1 MRKENKAKIRHWLA
15 GITLIAFTLLAGY
28 VGVGKMFLGAVFTLL
43 AALDAH
49 TVTWV
54 LGGTIFF
61 QCIYGLFVACCI
73 WLIGFISFPL
83 IWGEDD

>member
-1 MRKENKAKIRHWLA
+1 MWKENKAKIRHLLA

-28 VGVGKMFLGAVFTLL
+28 VGVGKMIIGAILTLL

-49 TVTWV
+49 AMTLV

-61 QCIYGLFVACCI
+61 QCICGLFVACCI

>member
-28 VGVGKMFLGAVFTLL
+28 VGLGKMFLGAVFTLL
-43 AALDAH
+43 TALDAH

-54 LGGTIFF
+54 LGGTVLF
-61 QCIYGLFVACCI
+61 QCVCGLIEACCI
-73 WLIGFISFPL
+73 WLIGFVLFGFIY
-83 IWGEDD
+83 GRNK

>member
-1 MRKENKAKIRHWLA
+1 MRKENKTKIRHWLA

-28 VGVGKMFLGAVFTLL
+28 VGLGKMFLGAVFTLL
-43 AALDAH
+43 TALDAH
-49 TVTWV
+49 TMTWV

-61 QCIYGLFVACCI
+61 QCICGLFVACCI

>member
-15 GITLIAFTLLAGY
+15 GIMLIAFTFLAGY
-28 VGVGKMFLGAVFTLL
+28 VGVGKMIIGAIFTLL

-49 TVTWV
+49 AMTWV
-54 LGGTIFF
+54 LGGAIFF

-73 WLIGFISFPL
+73 WLIGFISFSL